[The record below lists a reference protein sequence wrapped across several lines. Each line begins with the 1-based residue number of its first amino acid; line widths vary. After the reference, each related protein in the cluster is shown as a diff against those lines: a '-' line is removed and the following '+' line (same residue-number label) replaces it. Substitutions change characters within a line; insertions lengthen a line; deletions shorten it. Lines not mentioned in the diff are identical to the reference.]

1 MEEIWLDGRF
11 GDHLE
16 ASAAGQSLYQHYKE
30 AFGLWILRAEDKI
43 TADAVPDWAPS
54 GFSLRPGAPAC
65 RIDRMAWDQ
74 HDELAEMSVTHFDPN
89 HAAYRARIP

>member
-1 MEEIWLDGRF
+1 MAATAT
-11 GDHLE
+11 
-16 ASAAGQSLYQHYKE
+16 ASMPAQRASRSTDITKE
-30 AFGLWILRAEDKI
+30 AFGLWDLRAEDKI
-43 TADAVPDWAPS
+43 TADAVPDWSPS
-54 GFSLRPGAPAC
+54 GFSLPPGAPAC